1 MAVPEHRKK
10 VIDDL
15 VDKLKAEYDV
25 SNQSSL
31 NNLAGQNGIFVY
43 QRWDVINTLVWLPG
57 DKLLIAVPSTLFQGL
72 NMLYLANAIGYVLLN
87 HSFDT
92 FSFAN
97 QGIERQD
104 QRFEESAY
112 FAVKLVGI
120 GRQNGIERFA
130 SLAIQSLALWLIHP
144 LATVGFVLNGG
155 NTPQYYINSLYHR
168 AMALKQKT
176 EANIP
181 PK

>member
-25 SNQSSL
+25 GSQSAL
-31 NNLAGQNGIFVY
+31 NNLARQNGIVVY
-43 QRWDVINTLVWLPG
+43 QHWDVILPMSWATG
-57 DKLLIAVPSTLFQGL
+57 DKTVIAFPLTLSQSL
-72 NMLYLANAIGYVLLN
+72 NMFYLANSIGNVRLN
-87 HSFDT
+87 RSFDT

-97 QGIERQD
+97 QSNERKHE
-104 QRFEESAY
+104 RWEETEY
-112 FAVKLVGI
+112 FAKKLTGCPDTVEWYLI
-120 GRQNGIERFA
+120 PNIF
-130 SLAIQSLALWLIHP
+130 ALWLRRP
-144 LATVGFVLNGG
+144 LLTVSFMLSG
-155 NTPQYYINSLYHR
+155 NIPQSYCNSLYRR